1 MHRRTFIKAFT
12 LSASV
17 IAMESAE
24 TINPAMSEDAL
35 RLRAA
40 FSN

>member
-17 IAMESAE
+17 IAMG
-24 TINPAMSEDAL
+24 MSFGVQCRRDH
-35 RLRAA
+35 
-40 FSN
+40 